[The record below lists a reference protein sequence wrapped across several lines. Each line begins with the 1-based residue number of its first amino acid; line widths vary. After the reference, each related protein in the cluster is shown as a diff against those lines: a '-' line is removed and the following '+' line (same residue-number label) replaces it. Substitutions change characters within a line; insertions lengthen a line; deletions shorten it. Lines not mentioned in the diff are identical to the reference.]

1 MSDSVIVRRRIHRN
15 FTTLDNV
22 LIRDVRL
29 SWKALGLLV
38 FLLSLPPNFKLHL
51 VYLSKLRR
59 SGRDATRSGLKEL
72 EDVGYLLIER
82 RHDALGR
89 FSATIWHVSD
99 LPDGAGFSVPK
110 PCAGNPNAVSPDVD
124 SPCAASPML
133 INTDN
138 KQRLKA
144 KRTTTKTLGDVGEL
158 VFPVGL
164 SSVDCESVRAA
175 LVSVPAHD
183 AQALLDELGMVL
195 RTGVIKT
202 TPIRWLG
209 GVLKRYNSGQFV
221 ATKSSVHACPV
232 KTADAL
238 VAASGGGGRNIG
250 AKALSEIMS
259 QLASARR

>member
-124 SPCAASPML
+124 SPRAANPTL

-138 KQRLKA
+138 KQVLKA
-144 KRTTTKTLGDVGEL
+144 QRTTKTPGDSEL
-158 VFPVGL
+158 IFPVGL
-164 SSVDCESVRAA
+164 SAVECESVRVA
-175 LVSVPAHD
+175 LARVPTQD
-183 AQALLDELGMVL
+183 AQSLLDELGMVL
-195 RTGVIKT
+195 RNGVIKT
-202 TPIRWLG
+202 TPVRWLCG
-209 GVLKRYNSGQFV
+209 MLKRYNRGQFV
-221 ATKSSVHACPV
+221 ATKSSAHACPV

-238 VAASGGGGRNIG
+238 VAASGRGGRSIG

-259 QLASARR
+259 QLSSARR